1 MWKQVVGYEG
11 LYEVSDTGEVKSLHR
26 NIILKPQANRY
37 GYLMVTLSKNGVTKG
52 VTIHGLVAK
61 AFIDNPQGF
70 PEVNHKDEDKTNNC
84 VSNLEWCTH
93 RENLR
98 HGTAARRIGD
108 KLSKPAK
115 MVYRT
120 TGEELVCVSQ
130 SVVCDLLGCSKG
142 HMWKALKK
150 GYSIYGWGV
159 MTL

>member
-11 LYEVSDTGEVKSLHR
+11 LYEVSDTGEVKSLR
-26 NIILKPQANRY
+26 KNIILKPQSNRD
-37 GYLMVTLSKNGVTKG
+37 GYLLVMLSKNGISKG
-52 VTIHGLVAK
+52 YSVHRLVAK
-61 AFIDNPQGF
+61 AFIDNPQNK
-70 PEVNHKDEDKTNNC
+70 PEINHIDEDKTNNH

-93 RENLR
+93 LDNSRYGSR
-98 HGTAARRIGD
+98 GRRIGD
-108 KLSKPAK
+108 RLSKRVK

-142 HMWKALKK
+142 HIWKALKK